1 MKQIHFIV
9 PFYYSRDY
17 VKKGLQKVLKK
28 FDCTSAILSAIGM
41 FKMNCITLEKYE
53 EYYKTNTINSE
64 EGGKRISVGD
74 DLETFLGEVKDGK
87 LNNHTIPEIGDI
99 CNTFLLC
106 LLDKEERKKL
116 EQRDETFMETFE
128 WDMLGGE
135 ADVPEAEWKASASDM
150 KFSKSLC
157 WRATYFIEA

>member
-1 MKQIHFIV
+1 MHFIV

-28 FDCTSAILSAIGM
+28 YGFTSAILSIIGM
-41 FKMNCITLEKYE
+41 FKMNCITMEKYE
-53 EYYKTNTINSE
+53 EHYKTNE
-64 EGGKRISVGD
+64 ESAKRTDLSLGE
-74 DLETFLGEVKDGK
+74 DLESFIGKIKDGK
-87 LNNHTIPEIGDI
+87 INHYTIPENGDQ
-99 CNTFLLC
+99 NFYFLLC

-116 EQRDETFMETFE
+116 EQRDETFLETFE
-128 WDMLGGE
+128 WDMVGGE
-135 ADVPEAEWKASASDM
+135 ADVLEAEWKASASDM